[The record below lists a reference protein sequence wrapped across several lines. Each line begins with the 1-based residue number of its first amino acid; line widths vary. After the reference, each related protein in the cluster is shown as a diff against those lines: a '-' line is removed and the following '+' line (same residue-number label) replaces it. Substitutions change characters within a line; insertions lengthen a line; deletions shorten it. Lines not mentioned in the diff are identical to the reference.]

1 VGWTA
6 AVSGRALQFNY
17 FKPEIS
23 ASLARQDPSSKMP
36 GLDRLVARYSSCCVI
51 RHVIHAHFM
60 NYPAATHSP
69 DLPWPST
76 RQDRALAWCV
86 GLSLLLH
93 LGVLVALPGWHQHLK
108 PAVQTVFSASF
119 APPPAAGPMTPQP
132 PHPAQPKV
140 KAQPPEPPK
149 PVPRP
154 APQPMAQPVMPALP
168 APAPTATP
176 SASAPL
182 ATPVM
187 TAPAA
192 TSNAASVNVPAAAA
206 AVAPAVAPAPPSSP
220 TPQPGS
226 VSSAAT
232 STAANSNEAGT
243 IEQYRLAL
251 IGVAR
256 KFKRYPT
263 QAMDRGWTGRVDVRL
278 TIGSNGQ
285 MQDVV
290 VRRSS
295 GYGTLD
301 NAALD
306 MVRKGAPLTPL
317 PPALRGREVVIDIPV
332 IFDLQAG

>member
-1 VGWTA
+1 
-6 AVSGRALQFNY
+6 
-17 FKPEIS
+17 
-23 ASLARQDPSSKMP
+23 
-36 GLDRLVARYSSCCVI
+36 LVARYSSCYVI
-51 RHVIHAHFM
+51 RYVIHAHFM
-60 NYPAATHSP
+60 NYPVATHSSG
-69 DLPWPST
+69 LPWPST
-76 RQDRALAWCV
+76 RHDRALAWCV

-119 APPPAAGPMTPQP
+119 APPPAAVPMTPQP
-132 PHPAQPKV
+132 PQPVQPKV

-149 PVPRP
+149 PLPRP
-154 APQPMAQPVMPALP
+154 APQPMAQPPMPAVP
-168 APAPTATP
+168 MPAPTATP

-192 TSNAASVNVPAAAA
+192 VSNATSNAASVNMPAAAA
-206 AVAPAVAPAPPSSP
+206 AVAPAVAPAPPSP
-220 TPQPGS
+220 AAQQPGS
-226 VSSAAT
+226 ASSATT
-232 STAANSNEAGT
+232 SSAANSNEAGSL
-243 IEQYRLAL
+243 EQYRLAL

>member
-1 VGWTA
+1 MT
-6 AVSGRALQFNY
+6 SF
-17 FKPEIS
+17 
-23 ASLARQDPSSKMP
+23 
-36 GLDRLVARYSSCCVI
+36 DRSDRYYVI
-51 RHVIHAHFM
+51 RHVIHALFM
-60 NYPAATHSP
+60 NPTVVTHSP
-69 DLPWPST
+69 GLPWPST
-76 RQDRALAWCV
+76 QHDRALAWCV

-93 LGVLVALPGWHQHLK
+93 VSLLVFLPGWHQHLK

-119 APPPAAGPMTPQP
+119 APPPAAAVPTAPQP
-132 PHPAQPKV
+132 PQPPQPKA

-149 PVPRP
+149 PAPRP
-154 APQPMAQPVMPALP
+154 ATQPVAQPVMPVVPTP
-168 APAPTATP
+168 APAPSPLP
-176 SASAPL
+176 SASVQT

-192 TSNAASVNVPAAAA
+192 TSNTASNAASNAASVNVPAAASA
-206 AVAPAVAPAPPSSP
+206 APNSTPAPSAS
-220 TPQPGS
+220 PQPSS
-226 VSSAAT
+226 VSSATT
-232 STAANSNEAGT
+232 SSAANSNEAGT
-243 IEQYRLAL
+243 LEQYRLAL

-278 TIGSNGQ
+278 IIGSNGQ

-295 GYGTLD
+295 GYGALD

>member
-1 VGWTA
+1 
-6 AVSGRALQFNY
+6 
-17 FKPEIS
+17 
-23 ASLARQDPSSKMP
+23 MP
-36 GLDRLVARYSSCCVI
+36 GLNRLVARYSSCYVI
-51 RHVIHAHFM
+51 RYVIHAHFM
-60 NYPAATHSP
+60 NHPVATHSP
-69 DLPWPST
+69 GLPWLST
-76 RQDRALAWCV
+76 RHDRALAWCV

-119 APPPAAGPMTPQP
+119 APPPAAVPMTPQP
-132 PHPAQPKV
+132 PQPPQPAQPKV

-149 PVPRP
+149 PLPRP
-154 APQPMAQPVMPALP
+154 APQPMAQPPMPAVP
-168 APAPTATP
+168 TPSPTATP
-176 SASAPL
+176 SASAPP

-187 TAPAA
+187 TASAA
-192 TSNAASVNVPAAAA
+192 TSNAVSNAVSNAAPVTVPAAA
-206 AVAPAVAPAPPSSP
+206 VAVAPAPPSP
-220 TPQPGS
+220 AAQQPGS
-226 VSSAAT
+226 ASSAT
-232 STAANSNEAGT
+232 TGSAANSNEAGSL
-243 IEQYRLAL
+243 EQYRLAL

>member
-1 VGWTA
+1 MT
-6 AVSGRALQFNY
+6 S
-17 FKPEIS
+17 
-23 ASLARQDPSSKMP
+23 
-36 GLDRLVARYSSCCVI
+36 LDRSDRYYVV
-51 RHVIHAHFM
+51 RHVIHALFM
-60 NYPAATHSP
+60 NPTAVTHSLG
-69 DLPWPST
+69 LPWPST
-76 RQDRALAWCV
+76 QHDRALAWCV

-93 LGVLVALPGWHQHLK
+93 VSLLVFLPRWHQHLK

-119 APPPAAGPMTPQP
+119 APPSAAAVPTAPQLPQP
-132 PHPAQPKV
+132 PQPKA

-149 PVPRP
+149 PAPRP
-154 APQPMAQPVMPALP
+154 ATQPVAQPVMPAVPTP
-168 APAPTATP
+168 APAPSPLP
-176 SASAPL
+176 SASVQT

-192 TSNAASVNVPAAAA
+192 TSNAASNAASSAASANVPAAASA
-206 AVAPAVAPAPPSSP
+206 APPSTPAPSASP
-220 TPQPGS
+220 LPSS
-226 VSSAAT
+226 VSSATT
-232 STAANSNEAGT
+232 SSAANSNEAGT
-243 IEQYRLAL
+243 LEQYRLAL

-278 TIGSNGQ
+278 IIGSNGQ

-295 GYGTLD
+295 GYGALD